1 MLLAYETPFYDFS
14 LIKICNSVIRKIK
27 KKPKHRVQKYWL
39 EIWKRFNFWESE
51 STLMKEA
58 GSESELGSMTSQEE
72 LEAKTIKIWLLPSL
86 FFFTLDL
93 TKTFFYLYLIKK
105 LKHVL
110 DKILHVFWFL
120 FMTQYLNHKSESI
133 KLDTELSSVRSQQGD
148 ALF

>member
-1 MLLAYETPFYDFS
+1 
-14 LIKICNSVIRKIK
+14 
-27 KKPKHRVQKYWL
+27 
-39 EIWKRFNFWESE
+39 
-51 STLMKEA
+51 MKEA
-58 GSESELGSMTSQEE
+58 ESESELGSMTSQEE

-86 FFFTLDL
+86 FFFTSLDL